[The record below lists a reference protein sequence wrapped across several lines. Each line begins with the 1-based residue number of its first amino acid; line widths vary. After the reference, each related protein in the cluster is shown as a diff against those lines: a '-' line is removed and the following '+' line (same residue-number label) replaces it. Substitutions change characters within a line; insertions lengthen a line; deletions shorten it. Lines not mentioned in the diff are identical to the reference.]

1 MTCQLTVS
9 ELCSI
14 MVEFLVNCIKED
26 LRDQLLKMRGIF
38 AGCAVVALLLAV
50 GSAHE
55 VSTICHELS
64 SPNSDFA
71 FALYK
76 NLNAQTDEEKNIF
89 FSPLG
94 ISTILSML
102 STGARSDT
110 HSQLFTSLG
119 YGSLNQS
126 QVNEAYEHL
135 FHMHGNSQQ
144 NQELDVGNAVALHT
158 EFHPLDTFL
167 NDVKRYYS
175 GEIFNVDFSTNEAKA
190 HINRYIANKTRDNI
204 KDLVK
209 DLNPAM
215 AMVLINYVY
224 FKGRWMNP
232 FEEYK
237 TYKRDFNLND
247 ISKVKVDMMYEKGDY
262 RTYLDTSMQATV
274 IILPYEGTTSMMV
287 VLPDEGKMKDVE
299 HKINNTYVKHW
310 KDSATEMYVDLYLP
324 KFSIS
329 VDASLENTLRDMG
342 IINAFQDNADFSGI
356 SDTATLKVSKV
367 SHKTTLDVTEK
378 GTEATAAT
386 FVYLLGSALDIIPP
400 HPVIIDRPFLVFIME
415 NPTGSILFMGKVH
428 DPTAM

>member
-9 ELCSI
+9 EVCNI
-14 MVEFLVNCIKED
+14 IVEFLVNCIKED
-26 LRDQLLKMRGIF
+26 LRDQFLKMRGIF

-76 NLNAQTDEEKNIF
+76 NLNAQTDAEKNIF

-144 NQELDVGNAVALHT
+144 NQELDIGNAVALRT
-158 EFHPLDTFL
+158 GFRPLDTFL

-175 GEIFNVDFSTNEAKA
+175 CEIFNVDFSTHEAVA

-209 DLNPAM
+209 DLDPAM
-215 AMVLINYVY
+215 VMVLINYVY

-232 FEEYK
+232 FD
-237 TYKRDFNLND
+237 TRQSYKRDFNLND
-247 ISKVKVDMMYEKGDY
+247 ISKVKVPMMHEKGHY

-287 VLPDEGKMKDVE
+287 VLPDEGKMKEVE

-310 KDSATEMYVDLYLP
+310 KDSATDMYLDLHLP

-329 VDASLENTLRDMG
+329 FDASLEETLRPMG

-356 SDTATLKVSKV
+356 SDTVTLRVSKV
-367 SHKTTLDVTEK
+367 FHKTTLDVTEK

-386 FVYLLGSALDIIPP
+386 YILLPGSAPDYIPP

-415 NPTGSILFMGKVH
+415 NPTGSILFMGKVRN
-428 DPTAM
+428 PTAM